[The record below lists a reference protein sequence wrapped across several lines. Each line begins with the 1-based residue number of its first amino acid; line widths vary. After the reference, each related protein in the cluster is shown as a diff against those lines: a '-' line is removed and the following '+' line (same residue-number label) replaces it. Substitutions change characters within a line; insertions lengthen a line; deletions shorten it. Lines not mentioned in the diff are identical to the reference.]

1 MSNPLNLD
9 LQARAELM
17 TYLVASN
24 LLALELTGEWLPT
37 TNLVESTKLWM
48 SSNAAGAHV
57 LERVRLA
64 GKAHR
69 LAQDLVA
76 QMGAMEAGHVTGMF
90 CDNLRLDF
98 RSALVRKTY
107 QECLNS
113 LAGERWR

>member
-1 MSNPLNLD
+1 MSNPFNLD
-9 LQARAELM
+9 LQARAELL

-24 LLALELTGEWLPT
+24 LLALELTGEWLPA
-37 TNLVESTKLWM
+37 TNLVESTSLWM
-48 SSNAAGAHV
+48 SSNGAGAHV

-64 GKAHR
+64 DKAHR

-98 RSALVRKTY
+98 RSELVRKTY
-107 QECLNS
+107 QECLSS
-113 LAGERWR
+113 LAGKSWR